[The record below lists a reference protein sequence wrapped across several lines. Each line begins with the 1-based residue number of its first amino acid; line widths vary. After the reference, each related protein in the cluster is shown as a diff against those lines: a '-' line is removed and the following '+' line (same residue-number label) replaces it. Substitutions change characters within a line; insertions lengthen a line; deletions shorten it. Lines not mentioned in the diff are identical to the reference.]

1 MIRPTAL
8 PQVVRWSAVVL
19 LLLLSACQT
28 ALTPEQVTQAFWQA
42 MTDGDLVAAKSHTL
56 KDSQHLLTRQQNL
69 LDASLA
75 IGKASIDGDHATVA
89 TVLTLQQP
97 ENGKVLNFDTVL
109 AKENER
115 WKVDYQFTLNNL
127 SSQPFGQLF
136 ESLKGI
142 GEAINKELEQQVP
155 LFEKQLKSFSEELIK
170 QLEDFRKQLEKNLPP
185 DKKSP
190 HSGTI

>member
-1 MIRPTAL
+1 MASPAAL
-8 PQVVRWSAVVL
+8 PLIVFVL
-19 LLLLSACQT
+19 SLLLSACQT

-42 MTDGDLVAAKSHTL
+42 MADGDLVAAKRHTL
-56 KDSQHLLTRQQNL
+56 KNTQHLLTRQQNL
-69 LDASLA
+69 LDATLA
-75 IGKASIDGDHATVA
+75 IGKVAIDGDHATVA

-109 AKENER
+109 AKENEH

-127 SSQPFGQLF
+127 SSQPFGRLF
-136 ESLKGI
+136 KSLKDI

-155 LFEKQLKSFSEELIK
+155 LLEKQLKSFSEELIE
-170 QLEDFRKQLEKNLPP
+170 QLENFRKELEKNLPP
-185 DKKSP
+185 DKKPS